1 MEHYMQAMKDKAGLM
16 MSAMS
21 GQVATNLNNLFHR
34 TDSPFTVK
42 ITSCL
47 LLAKFR
53 MAQLETYDGLM
64 DSIDYLKSFMT
75 LMHFQGIPYEIMC

>member
-53 MAQLETYDGLM
+53 MA
-64 DSIDYLKSFMT
+64 
-75 LMHFQGIPYEIMC
+75 